1 MEEKKKRKIIIRKKP
16 RDPKKKLDRKKLLRI
31 LGIVLF
37 LGVAGVLGAIY
48 GAYRAVTRNLPSID
62 DLEHYRPGLITVVY
76 ADDGQEVKEFAR
88 QKRVE
93 VPYEAIPEIL
103 KNAIIATED
112 PRYLKHHGVDFRGIL
127 RAFKENIKRLGGG
140 RKLEGGSTITQ
151 QLTRE
156 LFLSLHQTMG
166 RKLKEI
172 YLALKIEKKYSKKK
186 ILEIFCNQFFF
197 GHGVYG
203 VEAASNLFF
212 GKSVSDL
219 SLEDAAL
226 IAGILRSPG
235 NYSPYTAPD
244 LMLRR
249 RNHVLNRMEE
259 EGYITKA
266 QADEARQKPMVV
278 LPLQRSDTDFGAYFI
293 EEVRKY
299 LEKNYGVDALY
310 RGGLRVY
317 TTFNPVLQK
326 YAEDA
331 LLRQLRALDKQKG
344 WRRDKKNL
352 LQDPKNGDKDLES
365 YWDDGWRMAD
375 FQTGEVTNAVV
386 LSVSRKE
393 AEFRVK
399 KYRGRLTNEKIQWT
413 KTNNLE
419 NLIQRGDVIQVR
431 VDKVDVE
438 KKEILASLDQ
448 EPLSEAGFLAVDP
461 HNGQIKA
468 MVGGYSFRK
477 SKFNRA
483 TQALRQSGSV
493 IKPFLYTAALENGFS
508 PASILV
514 DEPTTFEDKWTG
526 EAWTP
531 PNYDGKYKGSV
542 TLRKGLEESRNVVT
556 ARLLDAI
563 SPQTGAEAC
572 RRFGISS
579 TVYPYI
585 SLSLGTF
592 EVTLQ
597 ELVSAYSVFPNKGV
611 RIKPYFISR
620 IEDKDGNVLEE
631 AKVSSE
637 NVVSPQIAYLTTSL
651 LQGVIER
658 GTGVAA
664 GALLKDKAL
673 AGKTGT
679 TDDFTDGWFIGF
691 SPSLCAGAWVGND
704 AKITLGKGM
713 EGSLAALP
721 IWIEF
726 FSRIIAEEKTKAKE
740 AGLEPVLESFEV
752 PPNLSFVEID
762 RKTGLLMSN
771 ICLWPFREVFLPG
784 SEPLRYCTR
793 QDHMM
798 ILDYYGEEKGSHERR

>member
-1 MEEKKKRKIIIRKKP
+1 MDEKKRKPFRRKKS
-16 RDPKKKLDRKKLLRI
+16 KKASKLGRKKLLRI
-31 LGIVLF
+31 LGVVFLLGLASV
-37 LGVAGVLGAIY
+37 LGVIV
-48 GAYRAVTRNLPSID
+48 GAYRAVRRNLPSIA
-62 DLEHYRPGLITVVY
+62 DLEHYQPGLITVVY
-76 ADDGQEVKEFAR
+76 ADDGQEIKEFAQ

-93 VPYEAIPEIL
+93 VPYEKVPAILI
-103 KNAIIATED
+103 NAIIATED
-112 PRYLKHHGVDFRGIL
+112 PRFFKHGGVDFRGIL
-127 RAFKENIKRLGGG
+127 RAFMENIKHLGGG

-156 LFLSLHQTMG
+156 FFLSRDQTMG

-172 YLALKIEKKYSKKK
+172 YLSLQIEKKYSKEKV
-186 ILEIFCNQFFF
+186 LEIFCNQFFF

-203 VEAASNLFF
+203 VEAAANLFF

-219 SLEDAAL
+219 TLEEAAL

-278 LPLQRSDTDFGAYFI
+278 LPLQRSDTEFGAYFI
-293 EEVRKY
+293 EEIRKY
-299 LEKNYGVDALY
+299 LEKNYGADALY
-310 RGGLRVY
+310 RSGLRVY
-317 TTFNPVLQK
+317 TTFNPALQK
-326 YAEDA
+326 YAEEA

-344 WRRDKKNL
+344 WRKDKKNL
-352 LQDPKNGDKDLES
+352 LQDPKIGNQGLES
-365 YWDDGWRMAD
+365 HWDDGWRMAD
-375 FQTGEVTNAVV
+375 FQIGEVTNAVV
-386 LSVSRKE
+386 LSVSRNE

-399 KYRGRLTNEKIQWT
+399 KYRGKLTNKNIEWT

-419 NLIQRGDVIQVR
+419 SLIRKGDVIQVR
-431 VDKVDVE
+431 IDKIDKE
-438 KKEILASLDQ
+438 KKELQAALDQ
-448 EPLSEAGFLAVDP
+448 EPLSEAAFLAVDP
-461 HNGQIKA
+461 HAGQIKA

-493 IKPFLYTAALENGFS
+493 IKPFVYTAALENGFT

-526 EAWTP
+526 EAWSP
-531 PNYDGKYKGSV
+531 PNYDNKYKGSV

-556 ARLLDAI
+556 AKLLDAI
-563 SPQTGAEAC
+563 SPQTGADYC
-572 RRFGISS
+572 RRFGITS
-579 TVYPYI
+579 TIYPYL

-592 EVTLQ
+592 EVTLL
-597 ELVSAYSVFPNKGV
+597 ELVSAFSTFPNEGV

-631 AKVSSE
+631 AKISSE
-637 NVVSPQIAYLTTSL
+637 NVISPQTAYIMTSL

-658 GTGVAA
+658 GTGAA
-664 GALLKDKAL
+664 ASPLLKDKSL

-679 TDDFTDGWFIGF
+679 TDDFTDAWFIGF
-691 SPSLCAGAWVGND
+691 SPSLCAGAWVGNET
-704 AKITLGKGM
+704 KVTLGKGM

-726 FSRIIAEEKTKAKE
+726 FGRIIEDEKKKARDE
-740 AGLEPVLESFEV
+740 GLEPVPEQFEV
-752 PPNLSFVEID
+752 PTSLSFVDID
-762 RKTGLLMSN
+762 RKTGLLLTN
-771 ICLWPFREVFLPG
+771 TCLWPFREVFLPG
-784 SEPLRYCTR
+784 TEPLRYCTR

-798 ILDYYGEEKGSHERR
+798 ILDYYQEEKGSHERR